1 MPDRIGHA
9 AVHMCQHYLRS
20 FLQTHLKCVSVFIM
34 FSLTISPLIGKK
46 NLSFL
51 GNNICVIFIKQIF
64 MPLAK
69 YLICIFILLLFL
81 FQRNLR
87 IFLKFRDFQNL
98 EEVTGEIINSAA
110 VELEV
115 NLNGRIF
122 TEKLYNTQQRHTR

>member
-1 MPDRIGHA
+1 
-9 AVHMCQHYLRS
+9 
-20 FLQTHLKCVSVFIM
+20 
-34 FSLTISPLIGKK
+34 
-46 NLSFL
+46 
-51 GNNICVIFIKQIF
+51 
-64 MPLAK
+64 MPLTK

-115 NLNGRIF
+115 NLNGTIF

>member
-1 MPDRIGHA
+1 
-9 AVHMCQHYLRS
+9 
-20 FLQTHLKCVSVFIM
+20 
-34 FSLTISPLIGKK
+34 
-46 NLSFL
+46 
-51 GNNICVIFIKQIF
+51 
-64 MPLAK
+64 MPLTK